1 MVGSKKKK
9 KKKVCHQHFV
19 LNIHKKFKGERERER
34 DMDVWG
40 ASE

>member
-9 KKKVCHQHFV
+9 KKRFV
-19 LNIHKKFKGERERER
+19 TNILYLIFTKSLKERERER

>member
-9 KKKVCHQHFV
+9 KVCYQHFV
-19 LNIHKKFKGERERER
+19 LNIHKKFKGERER